1 MDLRARYRGSLLGM
15 GWSLLQPVLMTII
28 LCIVFR
34 TIFQQDL
41 TFFAPFLFVGLTL
54 WHFIIAASQQG
65 CHCFFQGEAYIR
77 QYPAPMAIYPLR
89 TMLGAAFH
97 FGISMCLVLILGMWC
112 QGGIPLLAL
121 LSLVPSIFLIIVAG
135 WSLSVLF
142 GLANVRFR
150 DTAHLSEVGFQV
162 LFYATPIIYPPN
174 VLNGR
179 RLGLVMD
186 YNPLMPFLK
195 LLREPI
201 LYGQVPGITVYASA
215 VGLVL
220 LLSLTALAALRHE
233 EQEII
238 FNL

>member
-1 MDLRARYRGSLLGM
+1 
-15 GWSLLQPVLMTII
+15 
-28 LCIVFR
+28 
-34 TIFQQDL
+34 
-41 TFFAPFLFVGLTL
+41 
-54 WHFIIAASQQG
+54 
-65 CHCFFQGEAYIR
+65 
-77 QYPAPMAIYPLR
+77 
-89 TMLGAAFH
+89 MLGAAFH
-97 FGISMCLVLILGMWC
+97 FGISMCLVVILGLWC